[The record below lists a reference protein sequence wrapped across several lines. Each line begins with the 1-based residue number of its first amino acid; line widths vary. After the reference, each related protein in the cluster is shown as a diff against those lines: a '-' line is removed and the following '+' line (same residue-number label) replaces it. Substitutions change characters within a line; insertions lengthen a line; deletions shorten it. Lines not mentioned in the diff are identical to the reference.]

1 MPRVPACY
9 RLGVLENVDL
19 GARGI
24 RYEATRVDEE
34 EPPVKLMEGADQ
46 DVSILEPFGRL
57 DSTTAQE
64 FGDRLMALVQ
74 AGRSA
79 IVVDLKNIVYISSAG
94 FHVLLIANRAT
105 AEKQGKLALCG
116 VIGDVK
122 RMFEIGSLTEL
133 FLICQTQADGIAKL
147 RE

>member
-1 MPRVPACY
+1 MKNLPM
-9 RLGVLENVDL
+9 
-19 GARGI
+19 
-24 RYEATRVDEE
+24 
-34 EPPVKLMEGADQ
+34 KLMEGVDQ
-46 DVSILEPFGRL
+46 DVIILEPFGRL

-79 IVVDLKNIVYISSAG
+79 IIVDLKNIVYISSAG
-94 FHVLLIANRAT
+94 LHVLLIANRAAT
-105 AEKQGKLALCG
+105 EKQGKLALCG

-147 RE
+147 REWWA

>member
-1 MPRVPACY
+1 M
-9 RLGVLENVDL
+9 
-19 GARGI
+19 
-24 RYEATRVDEE
+24 TFDEE
-34 EPPVKLMEGADQ
+34 ESTVKLLERADQ

-94 FHVLLIANRAT
+94 LHVLLIANRAAT
-105 AEKQGKLALCG
+105 EKQGKLALCG